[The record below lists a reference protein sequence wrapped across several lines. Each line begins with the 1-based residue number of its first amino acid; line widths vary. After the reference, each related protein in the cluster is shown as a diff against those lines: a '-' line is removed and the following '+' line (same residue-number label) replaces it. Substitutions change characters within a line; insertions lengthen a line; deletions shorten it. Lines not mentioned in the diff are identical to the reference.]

1 MRMRV
6 TKTTNFNSIK
16 KLTQIYCL
24 VSSLLSIFKESFK
37 KKAIF
42 FILML
47 KQYFL
52 SIKLCQFFSM
62 EIFG

>member
-1 MRMRV
+1 MRMAV
-6 TKTTNFNSIK
+6 TKTNIFSSFK

-37 KKAIF
+37 KKAIL

-47 KQYFL
+47 KHYFL
-52 SIKLCQFFSM
+52 SIKLM
-62 EIFG
+62 